1 MPKKR
6 ILVVTD
12 NGIQYRRFVALITK
26 DKFYQNYVFVFNRS
40 FSSAREKIYEK
51 DIGHLKELNIKEHY
65 KKIIQDFDLVISL
78 HCKQFF
84 PPELVHNIKCI
95 NIHPGYN
102 PINRGWYPQVFAIN
116 YENEVGATIHEIDD
130 ELDHGGIIAR
140 EKCPINPWDTSLDVY
155 ERILELE
162 MTLLGE
168 NLPTIL
174 SDSYTIVYPEIEGNL
189 FLRKDFKELC
199 QIHLEEEGTFGN
211 FLNRLRALTHGNYKN
226 AFFIDEHGN
235 KIYLSINLE
244 KR

>member
-12 NGIQYRRFVALITK
+12 NGIQYQRFKELLSNDESYQHYAFEFKRSFASVK
-26 DKFYQNYVFVFNRS
+26 DKL
-40 FSSAREKIYEK
+40 YEN
-51 DIGHLKELNIKEHY
+51 DLGHLKEVNVKEDY
-65 KKIIQDFDLVISL
+65 DTIIQEYELVISL

-84 PPELVHNIKCI
+84 PPQLVNKIKCI

-116 YENEVGATIHEIDD
+116 NENEVGATIHEIDD
-130 ELDHGGIIAR
+130 ELDHGGIISR

-162 MTLLGE
+162 MNLLKK
-168 NLPTIL
+168 NLFKIL
-174 SDSYTIVYPEIEGNL
+174 SNNYTVTVPEIEGTL
-189 FLRKDFKELC
+189 YLRKDFSKLC
-199 QIHLEEEGTFGN
+199 QIDLEESGTFRN
-211 FLNRLRALTHGNYKN
+211 FINRLRALSHGEYKN

-235 KIYLSINLE
+235 KIFLSINLE
-244 KR
+244 KQ

>member
-12 NGIQYRRFVALITK
+12 NGIQYRRFIALISS
-26 DKFYQNYVFVFNRS
+26 DENYQHYEFEFKRS
-40 FSSAREKIYEK
+40 FSSSREKIYEK
-51 DIGHLKELNIKEHY
+51 DLGHLKEVNVQEHY
-65 KKIIQDFDLVISL
+65 HKIIQEFDLVISL

-84 PPELVHNIKCI
+84 PPELVNKVKCI

-102 PINRGWYPQVFAIN
+102 PYNRGWYPQVFAIY

-140 EKCPINPWDTSLDVY
+140 EKCLINPWDTSLEVY

-162 MTLLGE
+162 IKLLEE
-168 NLPTIL
+168 NLFKII
-174 SDSYTIVYPEIEGNL
+174 SDDYIVIVPEIEGNL

-199 QIHLEEEGTFGN
+199 QINLEESGSFKN
-211 FLNRLRALTHGNYKN
+211 FINRLRALSHGEYKN
-226 AFFIDEHGN
+226 AFFIDDDGN
-235 KIYLSINLE
+235 KIFLSINLE